1 MNFLAHIYLSQD
13 RDLVQIGNFAADPIK
28 GKKYKSLPLEMQKGV
43 LLHRKIDSFTDSH
56 AIVYKSAH
64 RFFEKYGHYN
74 GVIMDVFYDHFL
86 AKNWDKYSE
95 VPLAEYVDRFY
106 KLLEVHF
113 DLLPKQVQKFYPYMV
128 AQNWLLSYTTV
139 NGIETILNQM
149 NHRIKHKVP
158 LHESVVELRT
168 FYEELEHEFT
178 LFFTELIAYSKKEL
192 RLIDELYSKK

>member
-86 AKNWDKYSE
+86 AKNWNKYSP

-106 KLLEVHF
+106 KLLEIHF
-113 DLLPKQVQKFYPYMV
+113 DLLKLCVKKNEKESEGKV
-128 AQNWLLSYTTV
+128 KISISSNWP
-139 NGIETILNQM
+139 
-149 NHRIKHKVP
+149 R
-158 LHESVVELRT
+158 
-168 FYEELEHEFT
+168 
-178 LFFTELIAYSKKEL
+178 
-192 RLIDELYSKK
+192 